1 MNLKPISIC
10 IPTYNRADK
19 LAQCLEHLCSFSD
32 QDFEVVIGNNCSDDD
47 TDAVVARYSTR
58 LRHLVYLR
66 HATNLGFAR
75 NMDAVLRRAT
85 RDCLYILN
93 DDDIVF
99 ENALDL
105 ALSLMQ
111 DSEVVGVVGRYYS
124 LRQLN
129 PELTVSFE
137 DAVVTTIG
145 HNAYAA
151 LLENLSICDGH
162 PILRRTIYQRHCA
175 YLDRT
180 GTLIPLY
187 FRLISLGK
195 VLAIDRPFFQHRTT
209 GESLTARMAE
219 SWFLDMANADLELAV
234 EQALEF
240 LPEGALA
247 KARQRL
253 LNTLYFQAA
262 RMSIARHQPYLL
274 WFFLRRLAG
283 IGALGEDVAVLCEHH
298 FSHDMLMER
307 IRRQAQDA
315 QYKHVWVVHGS
326 ISSTLARQIG
336 VEVSV
341 VEGPQEARQ
350 LCAAADFVWLDDWP
364 PGWAD
369 AAPPRVI
376 TLMDVLLQIRLTRLP
391 CQVAMAEDRLQLNF
405 IQPDVRSVLLQ
416 PNRSFQILCAPYS
429 ES

>member
-1 MNLKPISIC
+1 MKPISIC
-10 IPTYNRADK
+10 IPTYNRAEK

-32 QDFEVVIGNNCSDDD
+32 PDFEVVIGNNCSSDD
-47 TDAVVARYSTR
+47 TDAVVDAYSTR
-58 LRHLVYLR
+58 LHHLVYLR

-85 RDCLYILN
+85 RDFLYILN

-105 ALSLMQ
+105 AVGLMK
-111 DSEVVGVVGRYYS
+111 DSQVVGVVGSYYS

-129 PELTVSFE
+129 PELTVSFD
-137 DAVVTTIG
+137 DAVVTTVG
-145 HNAYAA
+145 HKAYAA
-151 LLENLSICDGH
+151 LLENLSLCDGN
-162 PILRRTIYQRHCA
+162 PILRRTVYQRHCA

-187 FRLISLGK
+187 FKLISLGK
-195 VLAIDRPFFQHRTT
+195 VLAVDKPFFQHRTT
-209 GESLTARMAE
+209 EESLTARMAE

-234 EQALEF
+234 QQALAL
-240 LPEGALA
+240 LPEGSLV

-253 LNTLYFQAA
+253 LHTLYFQAA
-262 RMSIARHQPYLL
+262 RMSIARNQPYLL

-298 FSHDMLMER
+298 FTHDMLMER
-307 IRRQAQDA
+307 IRRQVQDA
-315 QYKHVWVVHGS
+315 QHQRGFVVQGTV
-326 ISSTLARQIG
+326 SSALAQQLGI
-336 VEVSV
+336 EVCV
-341 VEGPQEARQ
+341 VERPQDAVEG
-350 LCAAADFVWLDDWP
+350 CASADFVWLDDWP
-364 PGWAD
+364 SGWAD
-369 AAPPRVI
+369 AAPPGVI
-376 TLMDVLLQIRLTRLP
+376 TLLDVLLQTRLTQFP
-391 CQVAMAEDRLQLNF
+391 CSVAMAGNRLQLNF
-405 IQPDVRSVLLQ
+405 IQPEVRNVLSQ

>member
-1 MNLKPISIC
+1 MKPISIC

-19 LAQCLEHLCSFSD
+19 LAQCLDHLCTFAD
-32 QDFEVVIGNNCSDDD
+32 QDFEVVIGNNCSDDH
-47 TDAVVARYSTR
+47 TDQVVAAYGQR

-66 HATNLGFAR
+66 HPTNLGFAR
-75 NMDAVLRRAT
+75 NMDAVLRRAS
-85 RDCLYILN
+85 RDYLYILN

-105 ALSLMQ
+105 AAHLMR
-111 DSEVVGVVGRYYS
+111 DPDVVGVVGSYYS

-137 DAVVTTIG
+137 DAVITTVG
-145 HNAYAA
+145 HKAYVP
-151 LLENLSICDGH
+151 LLDNLSLCDGH
-162 PILRRTIYQRHCA
+162 PILRRSAFQRHCA

-195 VLAIDRPFFQHRTT
+195 VLAVDKPFFQHRTT

-234 EQALEF
+234 QQALEF
-240 LPEGALA
+240 LPADALA

-253 LNTLYFQAA
+253 LHTLYFQAA
-262 RMSIARHQPYLL
+262 RMSIARNQPYLL
-274 WFFLRRLAG
+274 WFFLRRLGG

-307 IRRQAQDA
+307 VRRQVQDA
-315 QYKHVWVVHGS
+315 QYRRVFVVNGS
-326 ISSTLARQIG
+326 LCSALSTHLKTEILVCESVQQAR
-336 VEVSV
+336 E
-341 VEGPQEARQ
+341 
-350 LCAAADFVWLDDWP
+350 LCTPDDTVWLDDWP
-364 PGWAD
+364 QGLAEP
-369 AAPPRVI
+369 APTGVF
-376 TLMDVLLQIRLTRLP
+376 TLVDVLLQVRLTQLP
-391 CQVAMAEDRLQLNF
+391 CQVAIVGERLQLNF
-405 IQPDVRSVLLQ
+405 VQPEVQSILSQ
-416 PNRSFQILCAPYS
+416 PNRGFQILCAPYS
-429 ES
+429 EG